1 MVKDQYPDPVKE
13 AIDTILPEWLNAL
26 KILLDLDP
34 TQDVASSENWDGV
47 ALRVQIFKVRD
58 LKTSA

>member
-13 AIDTILPEWLNAL
+13 AIDSILPEWLNAL

-34 TQDVASSENWDGV
+34 TQDVNSGDNWDGI
-47 ALRVQIFKVRD
+47 ALRIQIFKVWS
-58 LKTSA
+58 L